1 MKDSVRLVLR
11 FLLVTAAA
19 LLMAVNINTF
29 VHDAGLLPGGF
40 TGITLLL
47 QEVFSKYLNIK
58 IPFVIFYW
66 GLNIVPALICF
77 RYVGKRF
84 TLLSLWAIIA
94 SGLFTDLLPGLNV
107 TEDVMLC
114 AIFGGIVNGVAISFC
129 LLAGATSGGTDF
141 ISIYVSEKTGRSI
154 WNHILLFN
162 VIILAIFGLLF
173 GWGRALY
180 SIIFQ
185 FVSTQIL
192 NVLYK
197 RYQKSTLL
205 IITDMPE
212 QIIQT
217 IRDVTGHDATLFT
230 GKGCYKGAERKMLY
244 TVVSSDE
251 EDKLLRSIK
260 KTDPAAFVNILQT
273 KMLKG
278 NFIMKRQD

>member
-1 MKDSVRLVLR
+1 MKDKTRLLFR
-11 FLLVTAAA
+11 FLLVTAGA
-19 LLMAVNINTF
+19 LLMAVNLNTF
-29 VHDAGLLPGGF
+29 VHTAGLLPGGF
-40 TGITLLL
+40 TGISLLI
-47 QEVFSKYLNIK
+47 QEVFLKYLHIH
-58 IPFVIFYW
+58 IPFTLFYW
-66 GLNIVPALICF
+66 ALNIVPAALCF

-84 TLLSLWAIIA
+84 TLLSVWAIIA

-114 AIFGGIVNGVAISFC
+114 TIFGGIINGIAISMC
-129 LLAGATSGGTDF
+129 LMAGATSGGTDF

-154 WNHILLFN
+154 WNHIFIFN

-173 GWGRALY
+173 GWSRALY

-185 FVSTQIL
+185 FASTQIL
-192 NVLYK
+192 NFLYK
-197 RYQKSTLL
+197 RYQKSTIL
-205 IITDMPE
+205 IISDKTDE
-212 QIIQT
+212 LIHV

-230 GKGCYKGAERKMLY
+230 GKGCYQGAERKMLY

-260 KTDPAAFVNILQT
+260 KKDPAAFVNILQT

-278 NFIMKRQD
+278 NFIMKKQD

>member
-1 MKDSVRLVLR
+1 MNDKVRLFLR
-11 FLLVTAAA
+11 FLLVTAGAI
-19 LLMAVNINTF
+19 LMAVNLNTF
-29 VHDAGLLPGGF
+29 VYTAGLLPGGF
-40 TGITLLL
+40 TGISLLV
-47 QEVFSKYLNIK
+47 QEVFLKFLKIK
-58 IPFVIFYW
+58 IPFALFYW

-77 RYVGKRF
+77 RFVGKRF
-84 TLLSLWAIIA
+84 TLLSIWAIIA
-94 SGLFTDLLPGLNV
+94 SGLFTDLIPGLKV
-107 TEDVMLC
+107 TDDVMLC
-114 AIFGGIVNGVAISFC
+114 TIFGGIVNGIAISLC

-154 WNHILLFN
+154 WNHILIFN
-162 VIILAIFGLLF
+162 VIVLGIFGLLF
-173 GWGRALY
+173 GWSRALY

-205 IITDMPE
+205 IITEKPDE
-212 QIIQT
+212 LVET
-217 IRDVTGHDATLFT
+217 IRSVTGHDATLFT
-230 GKGCYKGAERKMLY
+230 GKGCYQGAERRMLY

-260 KTDPAAFVNILQT
+260 KADPHAFVNILQT

>member
-66 GLNIVPALICF
+66 SLNIVPALICF

-141 ISIYVSEKTGRSI
+141 ISIYISEKTGRSI
-154 WNHILLFN
+154 WNHILIFN
-162 VIILAIFGLLF
+162 VIILAIFRLLF

>member
-1 MKDSVRLVLR
+1 MNDRVRFFLR
-11 FLLVTAAA
+11 FLIVTAGA
-19 LLMAVNINTF
+19 LIMAVNLNTF
-29 VHDAGLLPGGF
+29 VYTAGLLPGGF
-40 TGITLLL
+40 TGISLLI
-47 QEVFSKYLNIK
+47 QEVFQKFLHIK
-58 IPFVIFYW
+58 IPFALFYW

-77 RYVGKRF
+77 KYVGKRF
-84 TLLSLWAIIA
+84 TLLSIWAIIA
-94 SGLFTDLLPGLNV
+94 SGLFTDLFPGLRM
-107 TEDVMLC
+107 TDDVMLC
-114 AIFGGIVNGVAISFC
+114 SIFGGIVNGIAISFC

-154 WNHILLFN
+154 WNHIFVFN
-162 VIILAIFGLLF
+162 VVILVTFGLLF
-173 GWGRALY
+173 GWTRALY

-192 NVLYK
+192 NTLYK

-205 IITDMPE
+205 IITDKPE
-212 QIIQT
+212 EVILV
-217 IRDVTGHDATLFT
+217 IREVTGHDATLFT
-230 GKGCYKGAERKMLY
+230 GKGCYQGAERKMLY

-260 KTDPAAFVNILQT
+260 KTDPLAFVNILQT

>member
-1 MKDSVRLVLR
+1 MKDSMRLFLR
-11 FLLVTAAA
+11 FLLVTAGS
-19 LLMAVNINTF
+19 LVMAVNLNSF
-29 VHDAGLLPGGF
+29 VHVAGLLPGGF
-40 TGITLLL
+40 TGITLLI
-47 QEVFSKYLNIK
+47 QEVFSKYLNIQ
-58 IPFVIFYW
+58 IPFVVFYW

-84 TLLSLWAIIA
+84 TILSLWAIIA
-94 SGLFTDLLPGLNV
+94 SGLFTDIIPGLQV
-107 TEDVMLC
+107 TSDIMLC
-114 AIFGGIVNGVAISFC
+114 TIFGGIVNGIAISLC

-154 WNHILLFN
+154 WNHIFICN
-162 VIILAIFGLLF
+162 VIVLGIFGLLF
-173 GWGRALY
+173 GWSRALY

-192 NVLYK
+192 NTLYK
-197 RYQKSTLL
+197 RYQKSTIL
-205 IITDMPE
+205 IISEKTDE
-212 QIIQT
+212 LIHV

-230 GKGCYKGAERKMLY
+230 GKGCYQGAERKMLY

-260 KTDPAAFVNILQT
+260 KTDPTAFVNILQT

>member
-141 ISIYVSEKTGRSI
+141 ISIYISEKTGRSI
-154 WNHILLFN
+154 WNHILIFN

>member
-1 MKDSVRLVLR
+1 MKDSIRLFLR
-11 FLLVTAAA
+11 FLLVTAGA
-19 LLMAVNINTF
+19 LIMAVNLNTF
-29 VHDAGLLPGGF
+29 VHTAGLLPGGF

-47 QEVFSKYLNIK
+47 QEVFLKYFSIN
-58 IPFVIFYW
+58 IPFVVFYW

-107 TEDVMLC
+107 TDDVMLC
-114 AIFGGIVNGVAISFC
+114 TIFGGIINGIAVCFC

-141 ISIYVSEKTGRSI
+141 ISIYISEKTGRSI
-154 WNHILLFN
+154 WNHIFIFN
-162 VIILAIFGLLF
+162 VIILTIFGLLF
-173 GWGRALY
+173 GWSRALY

-192 NVLYK
+192 NTLY
-197 RYQKSTLL
+197 RHYQKSTLL
-205 IITDMPE
+205 IITEFPDE
-212 QIIQT
+212 IVKV
-217 IRDVTGHDATLFT
+217 IREVTGHDATLFT
-230 GKGCYKGAERKMLY
+230 GKGCYQGAERRMLY

-260 KTDPAAFVNILQT
+260 KTDPGAFVNILQT
-273 KMLKG
+273 KVLKG
-278 NFIMKRQD
+278 NFIVKRQD

>member
-1 MKDSVRLVLR
+1 MKDSMRLFLR
-11 FLLVTAAA
+11 FLLVTAGS
-19 LLMAVNINTF
+19 LVMAVNLNSF
-29 VHDAGLLPGGF
+29 VHVAGLLPGGF
-40 TGITLLL
+40 TGITLLI
-47 QEVFSKYLNIK
+47 QEVFSKYLNIQ
-58 IPFVIFYW
+58 IPFVVFYW

-84 TLLSLWAIIA
+84 TILSLWAIIA
-94 SGLFTDLLPGLNV
+94 SGLFTDIIPGLQV
-107 TEDVMLC
+107 TSDIMLC
-114 AIFGGIVNGVAISFC
+114 TIFGGIVNGIAISLC

-154 WNHILLFN
+154 WNHIFICN
-162 VIILAIFGLLF
+162 VIVLGIFGLLF
-173 GWGRALY
+173 GWSRALY

-192 NVLYK
+192 NTLYK
-197 RYQKSTLL
+197 RYQKSTIL
-205 IITDMPE
+205 IISEKTDE
-212 QIIQT
+212 LIHV

-230 GKGCYKGAERKMLY
+230 GKGCYQGAERKMLY